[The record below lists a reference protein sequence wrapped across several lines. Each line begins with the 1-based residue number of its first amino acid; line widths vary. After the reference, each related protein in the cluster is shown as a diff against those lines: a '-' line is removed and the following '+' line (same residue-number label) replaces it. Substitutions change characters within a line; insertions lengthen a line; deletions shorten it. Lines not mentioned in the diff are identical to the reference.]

1 MVPPDGT
8 GGGGKVGSGMPKDPI
23 DIHIGSRL
31 RSLRER
37 RHLSL
42 SAVGRGVGTTYQQVR
57 KYESGDNRISASTLF
72 RLAEMMEVTPSFFF
86 EGLPRRAG
94 DAAVAADGV
103 AEPGDAAMAATL
115 EQIPDPELR
124 RHLEGLLQALSSR
137 TGTR

>member
-1 MVPPDGT
+1 
-8 GGGGKVGSGMPKDPI
+8 MPKDPI

-72 RLAEMMEVTPSFFF
+72 RLADMMEVSPSFFF
-86 EGLPRRAG
+86 EGLPRRAAQ
-94 DAAVAADGV
+94 DASGAALDG
-103 AEPGDAAMAATL
+103 AEAAMTPSL
-115 EQIPDPELR
+115 EQIADPELR
-124 RHLEGLLQALSSR
+124 HHLEGLLNALTVRSA
-137 TGTR
+137 TR

>member
-1 MVPPDGT
+1 
-8 GGGGKVGSGMPKDPI
+8 MPKDPI

-72 RLAEMMEVTPSFFF
+72 RLADMMEVSPSFFF
-86 EGLPRRAG
+86 EGLPRRAAQ
-94 DAAVAADGV
+94 DANGAALD
-103 AEPGDAAMAATL
+103 AGDAAMTSSL
-115 EQIPDPELR
+115 EQIADPELR
-124 RHLEGLLQALSSR
+124 HHLEGLLNALTVRSASR
-137 TGTR
+137 